1 MADSLPVSVFPDKDR
16 SPMSLIGYDPV
27 GAWEYTE
34 ESIERLLAYK
44 NPAGVTWINLNYLDH
59 ETINS
64 LAAKYKIHPLTVE
77 DILDPDQRPKA
88 EEFDDYLF
96 ITVKA
101 IHRHETELEY
111 EQISMILTES
121 TVITFQERPGDN
133 FDGIRKRIRNNAG
146 RIRKQGADYLMY
158 ALVDAIVDE
167 YFIILDKVGEETEEF
182 EDRAANDSDGDF
194 ITDIQKIKQT
204 LFSLRKSIWPLRDS
218 VSHIMH
224 SESRLLSNELDPFL
238 KDLHDHALQ
247 AAETVESYREIIAS
261 VMEMN
266 LSAISNGMNKIM
278 KVLTIISTIFIPLT
292 FIVGVYGMNF
302 QYMPELASP
311 YGYPAVIGV
320 MIVIA
325 AGMLAFFKRRRWI

>member
-1 MADSLPVSVFPDKDR
+1 MADSIPISVIPDRDR
-16 SPMSLIGYDPV
+16 SPMSVIGYDPV
-27 GAWEYTE
+27 GAWEHTTDKAGE
-34 ESIERLLAYK
+34 LFDFC
-44 NPAGVTWINLNYLDH
+44 NPAGVSWINLNYLDQ
-59 ETINS
+59 EAINY
-64 LAAKYKIHPLTVE
+64 LAQRFKIHPLTVE

>member
-1 MADSLPVSVFPDKDR
+1 
-16 SPMSLIGYDPV
+16 
-27 GAWEYTE
+27 
-34 ESIERLLAYK
+34 
-44 NPAGVTWINLNYLDH
+44 
-59 ETINS
+59 
-64 LAAKYKIHPLTVE
+64 
-77 DILDPDQRPKA
+77 
-88 EEFDDYLF
+88 
-96 ITVKA
+96 
-101 IHRHETELEY
+101 
-111 EQISMILTES
+111 MIVTES

-320 MIVIA
+320 MIIIA